1 MSRLL
6 YLRVFNVRHYFIPRV
21 LLAKTNISRDLPIT
35 NMNPASPIGVTMQNC
50 SATIRRFGERTCQL
64 SRREV
69 QYSSELEQQSVSS
82 MGSHVMRDSL
92 HLLFVPLS
100 VIYLP
105 FFFHRKNL
113 VYLQVGYKTFSY
125 ELFRQKAQ
133 YDSGA
138 LMGKNINTV
147 DPP

>member
-6 YLRVFNVRHYFIPRV
+6 YLRVFNVHHYFIPRV

-69 QYSSELEQQSVSS
+69 QYSSDLEQQSVSS

-100 VIYLP
+100 VIYLS
-105 FFFHRKNL
+105 FFFIGRTWSTFKLGTKPSVTNFSDRKLNM
-113 VYLQVGYKTFSY
+113 TAA
-125 ELFRQKAQ
+125 R
-133 YDSGA
+133 
-138 LMGKNINTV
+138 
-147 DPP
+147 

>member
-6 YLRVFNVRHYFIPRV
+6 YLRVFNVHHYFIPRV

-50 SATIRRFGERTCQL
+50 SATIRRFRERTYQL

-69 QYSSELEQQSVSS
+69 QYSSDLEQQSVSS

-100 VIYLP
+100 VIYLS
-105 FFFHRKNL
+105 FFFIGRTWSTFKLGTKPSVTNFSDRKLNM
-113 VYLQVGYKTFSY
+113 TAA
-125 ELFRQKAQ
+125 R
-133 YDSGA
+133 
-138 LMGKNINTV
+138 
-147 DPP
+147 

>member
-69 QYSSELEQQSVSS
+69 QYSSDLEQQSVSS

-100 VIYLP
+100 VIYLS
-105 FFFHRKNL
+105 FFFIGRTWSTFKLGTKPSVTNFSDRKLNM
-113 VYLQVGYKTFSY
+113 TAA
-125 ELFRQKAQ
+125 R
-133 YDSGA
+133 
-138 LMGKNINTV
+138 
-147 DPP
+147 

>member
-35 NMNPASPIGVTMQNC
+35 NMNPASPIGVTMQNF

-69 QYSSELEQQSVSS
+69 QYSSKLEQQSVSS

-92 HLLFVPLS
+92 HSLFVPLS
-100 VIYLP
+100 VIYLSY
-105 FFFHRKNL
+105 FFHRKNL

>member
-35 NMNPASPIGVTMQNC
+35 NMNPASPIEVTMQNC

-92 HLLFVPLS
+92 HLLLS
-100 VIYLP
+100 HSPSFIFL
-105 FFFHRKNL
+105 FFFIGRTWSTFKLGTKPSVTNFSDRKLNM
-113 VYLQVGYKTFSY
+113 TAA
-125 ELFRQKAQ
+125 R
-133 YDSGA
+133 
-138 LMGKNINTV
+138 
-147 DPP
+147 

>member
-6 YLRVFNVRHYFIPRV
+6 YLRVFNVHHYFIPRV

-69 QYSSELEQQSVSS
+69 QYSSDLEQQSVSS

-100 VIYLP
+100 VIYLS
-105 FFFHRKNL
+105 FFF
-113 VYLQVGYKTFSY
+113 S
-125 ELFRQKAQ
+125 
-133 YDSGA
+133 
-138 LMGKNINTV
+138 
-147 DPP
+147 

>member
-1 MSRLL
+1 ML

-21 LLAKTNISRDLPIT
+21 PLAKTNISRDLPIT

-50 SATIRRFGERTCQL
+50 SATIMRFGERTCQL

-100 VIYLP
+100 VIYLS